1 MWDSSFWETTLGLRC
16 LTGSSGQHDI
26 YGESQL
32 CEGSGLSGFCQT
44 LFFSENGWLNDEVGE
59 GMVGTGALIG
69 HVFLRD
75 QSRL

>member
-1 MWDSSFWETTLGLRC
+1 MGLRC
-16 LTGSSGQHDI
+16 LTDSSGQHDI

-44 LFFSENGWLNDEVGE
+44 LFFFFREWLNDEVGE
-59 GMVGTGALIG
+59 RMVGTGALIG
-69 HVFLRD
+69 HMFLCD

>member
-16 LTGSSGQHDI
+16 LTDSSGQHETLVKVNSVRAQ
-26 YGESQL
+26 GSQ
-32 CEGSGLSGFCQT
+32 GSVRPCS
-44 LFFSENGWLNDEVGE
+44 FFREWLNDEVGE